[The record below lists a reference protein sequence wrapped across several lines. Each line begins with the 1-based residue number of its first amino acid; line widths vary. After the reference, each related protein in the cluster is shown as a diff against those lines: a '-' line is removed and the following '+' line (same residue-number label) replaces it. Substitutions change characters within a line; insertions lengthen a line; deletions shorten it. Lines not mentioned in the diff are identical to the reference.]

1 MGAGSG
7 SKSESIK
14 ELDLGTLLANIFGAM
29 LSGDIKL
36 LVDTAGPVF
45 WPMLIGSLPTMSVIW
60 LVFYFLLKAMVE
72 SYQKGRILRRGLKI
86 KEKIEMP
93 SAEKEERIT

>member
-7 SKSESIK
+7 SKSDSIK
-14 ELDLGTLLANIFGAM
+14 ELDLGNLFANIYRAM

-36 LVDTAGPVF
+36 LIDTAEPIF

-72 SYQKGRILRRGLKI
+72 RYQKGRTLRGGLK
-86 KEKIEMP
+86 
-93 SAEKEERIT
+93 